1 MISSFLISALMLVH
15 MMKHDGEMVHE
26 ILRTLSLSVTFLF
39 VTQRKYIKSFV
50 IHEPCHHLASACDL
64 TLMQRLKKM
73 KSFGWKEM
81 KPYGWREMK
90 PTKNIGDF
98 FPFCIHCHC
107 R

>member
-50 IHEPCHHLASACDL
+50 IHEPFHHLATACDVI
-64 TLMQRLKKM
+64 LMQRFKQMM
-73 KSFGWKEM
+73 KL
-81 KPYGWREMK
+81 Y
-90 PTKNIGDF
+90 
-98 FPFCIHCHC
+98 
-107 R
+107 